1 MSWTSGSK
9 PGTGRWATTETAE
22 EVGGAQAQE
31 TAGSQGSMR
40 APRVQKY
47 IYKKTQKTE
56 KV

>member
-56 KV
+56 KA